1 MARAKAEQQQ
11 PSTGMTLIVMVGLAI
26 AFLLFMAFLN
36 VVKSGNLLSET
47 NLLFATLIFY
57 AGAGALYLGFGVT
70 GTESYVKF
78 ASLATWLGLIAN
90 SAAVAHR
97 WYDAGH
103 PPFASVYEMLLSFVW
118 TLAVLTLIAE
128 KKFGVKVIGTVTM
141 PVAIVGVVLMQLLRT
156 EVHPL
161 VPALQSTWL
170 HVHVTLAMLAYAG
183 CALSFAL
190 AMMFLIQDNMK
201 TETFLA
207 VTSASTLGIYASI
220 VLTRFENWGG
230 LSLVAWNPENKAEVF
245 LSKGV
250 RLFVTIPDLG
260 WLMTLATLSVA
271 TPLSLYLIS
280 RRSKIRWYLRSLPA
294 RLSDIYRAVL
304 RAFVLR
310 RSDEVS
316 ATEDWI
322 KINPEPQNQ
331 ESWILVANRALFLS
345 ILLQVMALVMFLV
358 RANDGRYPSLDADG
372 LFPTSLAASPFILSG
387 LVGGV
392 FISLLYLLLV
402 WRRPDLERLL
412 PTSDNLDRITYKTI
426 CLAFPLLTLMIAAG
440 AYWANQ
446 TWGSYWSWDPKETW
460 AAITWLVYALYLHM
474 RITRGWRGRRAAYFA
489 IAGFVVVMF
498 TFFGVTYLL
507 PGLHAYA

>member
-1 MARAKAEQQQ
+1 MARVKAEQQQ
-11 PSTGMTLIVMVGLAI
+11 PTTGMTLIVLVGLAI

-36 VVKSGNLLSET
+36 VVKSGNILSET
-47 NLLFATLIFY
+47 NLLFAALIFY

-90 SAAVAHR
+90 TGAVAHR
-97 WYDAGH
+97 WYEAGH

-118 TLAVLTLIAE
+118 TLAVLTLVAE
-128 KKFGVKVIGTVTM
+128 KKYGVKVIGTVTM

-156 EVHPL
+156 DVHPL

-170 HVHVTLAMLAYAG
+170 HVHVTLAMLAYAA

-190 AMMFLIQDNMK
+190 AMMFLIQDRMK

-207 VTSASTLGIYASI
+207 VTSASTLAIYAGI
-220 VLTRFENWGG
+220 VLTRFEASGG
-230 LSLVAWNPENKAEVF
+230 LSLAAWNQEQKSEVF
-245 LSKGV
+245 LSRGV

-260 WLMTLATLSVA
+260 WLMVLALLVVA
-271 TPLSLYLIS
+271 SPLVFYGLA
-280 RRSKIRWYLRSLPA
+280 RWKKDDALLT
-294 RLSDIYRAVL
+294 I
-304 RAFVLR
+304 
-310 RSDEVS
+310 
-316 ATEDWI
+316 
-322 KINPEPQNQ
+322 
-331 ESWILVANRALFLS
+331 ANRAVFIS
-345 ILLQVMALVMFLV
+345 ILLQVMTLIMFLV
-358 RANDGRYPSLDADG
+358 RARDGSYPSLDADG
-372 LFPTSLAASPFILSG
+372 LFSTSLAASPFILSG
-387 LVGGV
+387 LVGGI
-392 FISLLYLLLV
+392 FISLLYLLLL

-412 PTSDNLDRITYKTI
+412 PSPDNLDRITYKTI
-426 CLAFPLLTLMIAAG
+426 GIAFPLLTLMIAAG

-460 AAITWLVYALYLHM
+460 AAITWLVYAGYLHM
-474 RITRGWRGRRAAYFA
+474 RVTRGWRGRRAAYFA
-489 IAGFVVVMF
+489 ILGFAVVMF

>member
-1 MARAKAEQQQ
+1 M
-11 PSTGMTLIVMVGLAI
+11 
-26 AFLLFMAFLN
+26 
-36 VVKSGNLLSET
+36 
-47 NLLFATLIFY
+47 
-57 AGAGALYLGFGVT
+57 
-70 GTESYVKF
+70 
-78 ASLATWLGLIAN
+78 
-90 SAAVAHR
+90 
-97 WYDAGH
+97 
-103 PPFASVYEMLLSFVW
+103 
-118 TLAVLTLIAE
+118 
-128 KKFGVKVIGTVTM
+128 KVIGTVTM

-156 EVHPL
+156 DVHPL

-170 HVHVTLAMLAYAG
+170 HVHVTLAMLAYAA

-190 AMMFLIQDNMK
+190 AAMFLIQDNMK

-207 VTSASTLGIYASI
+207 VTSASTLAIYASV
-220 VLTRFENWGG
+220 VLTRFEKGGG
-230 LSLVAWNPENKAEVF
+230 LSLAAWNPEQKSEVF

-260 WLMTLATLSVA
+260 WLITLTLLVVA
-271 TPLSLYLIS
+271 SPLVLYGLS
-280 RRSKIRWYLRSLPA
+280 RWKKTN
-294 RLSDIYRAVL
+294 SDSFL
-304 RAFVLR
+304 TL
-310 RSDEVS
+310 
-316 ATEDWI
+316 
-322 KINPEPQNQ
+322 
-331 ESWILVANRALFLS
+331 ANRAVFLS

-358 RANDGRYPSLDADG
+358 RASDGRYPSLDADG

-392 FISLLYLLLV
+392 FISLLYLLLL
-402 WRRPDLERLL
+402 WRRTDLERLL
-412 PTSDNLDRITYKTI
+412 PSADNLDRITYKTI

-489 IAGFVVVMF
+489 IAGFAVVMF

>member
-1 MARAKAEQQQ
+1 MARANAEQQQ
-11 PSTGMTLIVMVGLAI
+11 PTTGMTLIVLVGLAI

-36 VVKSGNLLSET
+36 VVKSGNLLNEA
-47 NLLFATLIFY
+47 NLLFAALIFY

-78 ASLATWLGLIAN
+78 ASLATWLGLLAN
-90 SAAVAHR
+90 TAAVAHR
-97 WYDAGH
+97 WYEAGH

-118 TLAVLTLIAE
+118 TLAVLTLVAE
-128 KKFGVKVIGTVTM
+128 KKYGVKVIGTVTM

-170 HVHVTLAMLAYAG
+170 HVHVTLAMLAYAA

-207 VTSASTLGIYASI
+207 VTSASTLAIYASV
-220 VLTRFENWGG
+220 VLTRFEKWGG
-230 LSLVAWNPENKAEVF
+230 LSLVAWNAQIKEEVL

-250 RLFVTIPDLG
+250 RLFVTVPDLG
-260 WLMTLATLSVA
+260 WLMTLTLLVVA
-271 TPLSLYLIS
+271 SPLVFYGLA
-280 RRSKIRWYLRSLPA
+280 RWKNNDSFLTL
-294 RLSDIYRAVL
+294 
-304 RAFVLR
+304 
-310 RSDEVS
+310 
-316 ATEDWI
+316 
-322 KINPEPQNQ
+322 
-331 ESWILVANRALFLS
+331 ANRAVFLS
-345 ILLQVMALVMFLV
+345 ILLQVMTLVMFVV

-392 FISLLYLLLV
+392 FISLLYLLLL
-402 WRRPDLERLL
+402 WRRPDLGRLL
-412 PTSDNLDRITYKTI
+412 PSADNLDRITYKTI

-489 IAGFVVVMF
+489 IAGFAVVMF

>member
-1 MARAKAEQQQ
+1 MAPAKAEPQQ
-11 PSTGMTLIVMVGLAI
+11 PATGMTLIVMVGLAI

-36 VVKSGNLLSET
+36 VVKSGNLWSET

-57 AGAGALYLGFGVT
+57 SGAAALYLGFGVT
-70 GTESYVKF
+70 GTESYVKS
-78 ASLATWLGLIAN
+78 ASFATWLGLAAN
-90 SAAVAHR
+90 TAAVAHR
-97 WYDAGH
+97 WYEAGH

-128 KKFGVKVIGTVTM
+128 KKYGVKVIGTVTM

-170 HVHVTLAMLAYAG
+170 HVHVTLAMLAYAA

-190 AMMFLIQDNMK
+190 AAMFLIQDKMK

-207 VTSASTLGIYASI
+207 VTSASTLAIYAGV
-220 VLTRFENWGG
+220 VLTRFEKGGG
-230 LSLVAWNPENKAEVF
+230 LSLAAWNPEQKSEMF

-260 WLMTLATLSVA
+260 WLLTLTLVA
-271 TPLSLYLIS
+271 VASPLVLYGLS
-280 RRSKIRWYLRSLPA
+280 RWKNNKN
-294 RLSDIYRAVL
+294 SDSFL
-304 RAFVLR
+304 TL
-310 RSDEVS
+310 
-316 ATEDWI
+316 
-322 KINPEPQNQ
+322 
-331 ESWILVANRALFLS
+331 ANRAVFLS

-392 FISLLYLLLV
+392 FISLLYLLLL
-402 WRRPDLERLL
+402 WRRTDLERLL
-412 PTSDNLDRITYKTI
+412 PSADDLDRITYKTI

-489 IAGFVVVMF
+489 IAGFAVVMF